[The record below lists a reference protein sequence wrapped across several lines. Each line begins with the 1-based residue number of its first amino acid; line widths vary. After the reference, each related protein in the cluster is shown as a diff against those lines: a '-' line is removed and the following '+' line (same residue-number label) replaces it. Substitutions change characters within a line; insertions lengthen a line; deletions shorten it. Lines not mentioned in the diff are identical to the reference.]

1 LQKLEARR
9 AQEAAMHD
17 MAVVKKEKHNA
28 LEIEIAAIKKQ
39 DAKRLAALS
48 HKLRALDAEPDAESN
63 AVLRHTK
70 VQAKAAVKV
79 QASGARGSSTKQGA
93 LSATSALAKEAGIKK
108 AFSALAADEK
118 ADDRD
123 IRMNKLVQL
132 PHGYEPY
139 KRGSVGGVQKCVTSI
154 FVAAER

>member
-48 HKLRALDAEPDAESN
+48 HKLRALDAEPESN